1 MKTVDMYPK
10 RKPDYPLLV
19 MIALA
24 AALIISCFTGCY
36 TSKKAEQQVNKAN
49 DHYPGV
55 VAKLARDKYPCTD
68 LLRPDTAILY
78 RDTLVYIDCPDSIPA
93 TFEVIRRDTIN
104 NVVTKTVRVPVNLPV
119 RDRIITKWYE
129 DSAKIKLAQIALNG
143 LQKDTARMQA
153 RITTLQA
160 QSKRRG
166 MENWIWR
173 AIAITL
179 IVWQGIKLWNRMTT
193 IKMKAI

>member
-1 MKTVDMYPK
+1 MRYII
-10 RKPDYPLLV
+10 LL
-19 MIALA
+19 L
-24 AALIISCFTGCY
+24 LLTGCY
-36 TSKKAEQQVNKAN
+36 TAKKAEQQVNKAN

-55 VAKLARDKYPCTD
+55 VAKLARDKYPCTN
-68 LLRPDTAILY
+68 LLRPDTTILY

-93 TFEVIRRDTIN
+93 TFEVVRRDTIN
-104 NVVTKTVRVPVNLPV
+104 NVVTKTVRVPVNLPI
-119 RDRIITKWYE
+119 RERIITKWYE
-129 DSAKIKLAQIALNG
+129 DSAKLKLAAIEKDSIIKAYNVIVNR
-143 LQKDTARMQA
+143 LQADTARMQA

>member
-1 MKTVDMYPK
+1 MKN
-10 RKPDYPLLV
+10 RKY
-19 MIALA
+19 IWWALIVIGLYWTA
-24 AALIISCFTGCY
+24 AALTGCY
-36 TSKKAEQQVNKAN
+36 TAKKAEQQVNKAN
-49 DHYPGV
+49 DHFPGV

-93 TFEVIRRDTIN
+93 TFEVVRRDTIN
-104 NVVTKTVRVPVNLPV
+104 NLVTKTVRVPVNLPI
-119 RDRIITKWYE
+119 RERIITKWYE
-129 DSAKIKLAQIALNG
+129 DSAKLKLAQIALNR
-143 LQKDTARMQA
+143 LQADTARLQA

-193 IKMKAI
+193 IKMKSI

>member
-1 MKTVDMYPK
+1 MGN
-10 RKPDYPLLV
+10 RKYILWAIIVISLYFT
-19 MIALA
+19 LA
-24 AALIISCFTGCY
+24 AFLTGCY
-36 TSKKAEQQVNKAN
+36 TAKKAEQQVNKAN
-49 DHYPGV
+49 DNFPAV

-93 TFEVIRRDTIN
+93 TFEVVRRDTVN
-104 NVVTKTVRVPVNLPV
+104 NIVTKTVRVPVTLPIRERV
-119 RDRIITKWYE
+119 ITKWYE
-129 DSAKIKLAQIALNG
+129 DSAKLKLAQIALNG
-143 LQKDTARMQA
+143 LHKDTARMQA
-153 RITTLQA
+153 RIATLQA

-166 MENWIWR
+166 TENWIWR
-173 AIAITL
+173 AIAISL